1 MEKPMNDLFMPANSF
16 ESKKA
21 KIKVIGVGGG
31 GGNAINHMVSSGLQD
46 VDFIAVNTDAQDL
59 RRNRAP
65 YLVQVGEKVTKGL
78 GVGGDPERGKR
89 AAEESKE
96 KLKLIIGQCD
106 LLFITAGMG
115 GGTGT
120 GVAPYLAKLA
130 KELYG
135 DDLLVLGVVT
145 RPFNFEGYV
154 REKQAD
160 EGIKEMS
167 KYVDSMIIVPNE
179 KLFANIDPETS
190 SKDAFKMVDEVLL
203 QAVKG
208 ISEVITQPGEVNID
222 FNDIRKVMCHSN
234 KSLIG
239 IGEASGPGRHLQAV
253 KKAISSPLLENADIR
268 GAKGF
273 IVHFSA
279 EENLTLLEQGEV
291 MNLIR
296 QYASND
302 SIIMFGYTYDSS
314 LAGAFKVTVIA
325 TGFSPEKANV
335 FNVRRPLPAEAVSP
349 VAKPSVADVFASFEK
364 VRAPEQE
371 DEMMIPAFLRR
382 NKTGRK

>member
-1 MEKPMNDLFMPANSF
+1 MNDLFMPANSF

>member
-1 MEKPMNDLFMPANSF
+1 MKDLFMPAGSF

-31 GGNAINHMVSSGLQD
+31 GGNAINHMVNAGIKD

-59 RRNRAP
+59 RRNQAP
-65 YLVQVGEKVTKGL
+65 YLVQVGEKITKGL
-78 GVGGDPERGKR
+78 GVGGDPEKGKK

-130 KELYG
+130 KEIYG
-135 DDLLVLGVVT
+135 DDLLVVGVVT

-160 EGIKEMS
+160 EGIKEMQ

-190 SKDAFKMVDEVLL
+190 SRDAFKMVDEVLL

-208 ISEVITQPGEVNID
+208 ISEVITKPGEVNID
-222 FNDIRKVMCHSN
+222 FNDIRKVMCHSH

-239 IGEASGPGRHLQAV
+239 IGEGSGPGRHLLAV
-253 KKAISSPLLENADIR
+253 KQAISSPLLENADIR

-296 QYASND
+296 QYASTD
-302 SIIMFGYTYDSS
+302 SIIMFGHSYDST
-314 LAGAFKVTVIA
+314 LNGMFKVTVIA
-325 TGFSPEKANV
+325 TGFSAEKASV
-335 FNVRRPLPAEAVSP
+335 FSARRPLPHAGMP
-349 VAKPSVADVFASFEK
+349 ASFSVKKPAAEDMFTSYEPK
-364 VRAPEQE
+364 ISEPE
-371 DEMMIPAFLRR
+371 DAMLIPACLRR
-382 NKTGRK
+382 KKNR

>member
-1 MEKPMNDLFMPANSF
+1 MQDVYMPAELF

-31 GGNAINHMVSSGLQD
+31 GGNAINHMVKAGLRD
-46 VDFIAVNTDAQDL
+46 IDFIAVNTDAQDL
-59 RRNRAP
+59 RRNQAP
-65 YLVQVGEKVTKGL
+65 YLVQVGEKITKGL
-78 GVGGDPERGKR
+78 GVGGDPEKGRL

-96 KLKLIIGQCD
+96 KLKLIIGDTD

-130 KELYG
+130 KEIYG
-135 DDLLVLGVVT
+135 DNLLVVGVVT

-160 EGIKEMS
+160 EGIKEMQ
-167 KYVDSMIIVPNE
+167 KHVDSMIIVPNE
-179 KLFANIDPETS
+179 KLFANIDTTTS

-208 ISEVITQPGEVNID
+208 ISEVITKPGEVNID
-222 FNDIRKVMCHSN
+222 FNDIRKVMSN
-234 KSLIG
+234 SHKALIG
-239 IGEASGPGRHLQAV
+239 IGEASGPGRHLAAV
-253 KKAISSPLLENADIR
+253 KQAISSPLLENADMH

-279 EENLTLLEQGEV
+279 DEDLPLMEQGEV
-291 MNLIR
+291 MNLIH
-296 QYASND
+296 QYANDD
-302 SIIMFGYTYDSS
+302 SIVMFGQSYDSS
-314 LAGAFKVTVIA
+314 LKNTFKVTVIA
-325 TGFSPEKANV
+325 TGLNPQKAEEHPWDHPSNRADQPYELNKNV
-335 FNVRRPLPAEAVSP
+335 FAN
-349 VAKPSVADVFASFEK
+349 FEEPQVPK
-364 VRAPEQE
+364 MS
-371 DEMMIPAFLRR
+371 DDDILIPAFLRR
-382 NKTGRK
+382 KKMTKSK

>member
-1 MEKPMNDLFMPANSF
+1 MQDVYMPADLF

-31 GGNAINHMVSSGLQD
+31 GGNAINHMVSAGLQD
-46 VDFIAVNTDAQDL
+46 IDFIAVNTDAQDL
-59 RRNRAP
+59 RRNQAP

-78 GVGGDPERGKR
+78 GVGGDPERGR
-89 AAEESKE
+89 LAAEESKE
-96 KLKLIIGQCD
+96 KLKLIIGQTD

-135 DDLLVLGVVT
+135 DDLLVIGVVT

-160 EGIKEMS
+160 EGIKEMQ

-179 KLFANIDPETS
+179 KLFSNIDTKTS

-208 ISEVITQPGEVNID
+208 ISEVITKPGEVNID
-222 FNDIRKVMCHSN
+222 FNDIRKVMCNSH

-239 IGEASGPGRHLQAV
+239 IGEASGPGRHLAAV
-253 KKAISSPLLENADIR
+253 KQAISSPLLENADIR

-273 IVHFSA
+273 IVHFA
-279 EENLTLLEQGEV
+279 ADEDLTLMEQGEV

-302 SIIMFGYTYDSS
+302 SIVMFGQSYDSS
-314 LAGAFKVTVIA
+314 LKDTFKVTVIA

-335 FNVRRPLPAEAVSP
+335 FISRRPIPSGKPEPYDL
-349 VAKPSVADVFASFEK
+349 AKNVFTTFEEPK
-364 VRAPEQE
+364 AQQPTE
-371 DEMMIPAFLRR
+371 DSMLIPAFLRR
-382 NKTGRK
+382 KKH